1 MGTAISVPEGRSFS
15 CCNQN
20 VSAGTK
26 CFRWRYFRI
35 MITHTVE
42 DVMSGVDDLASCIA
56 VEDEETL
63 RIV

>member
-1 MGTAISVPEGRSFS
+1 MATPTRVAEGRSFS
-15 CCNQN
+15 CCKQN

-35 MITHTVE
+35 MIAHTVE
-42 DVMSGVDDLASCIA
+42 DVMSEVDDLASWIA